1 MFSWAVGGGKVDVDV
16 EIEVEVEVEI
26 ARLRIDQMR
35 KIILLLDR
43 AN

>member
-26 ARLRIDQMR
+26 ARLRIDQRR
-35 KIILLLDR
+35 KVIPLLDR